1 MDIIKQL
8 HFTSQLWVIALPSLL
23 MGLDI
28 MTGLV
33 YAWESGTFKSS
44 RMREGLGKKFGELTY
59 ICIGAAATVAM
70 GLPHYIL
77 IGIATY
83 ILFMELM
90 SVCENC
96 DKLGAPLPRF
106 VKNALAAINN
116 SLQNDESMKDVNDTI
131 NHTLKGED
139 NDGEKS

>member
-1 MDIIKQL
+1 
-8 HFTSQLWVIALPSLL
+8 

-77 IGIATY
+77 IGISTY

-96 DKLGAPLPRF
+96 DKLGAPLPKF
-106 VKNALAAINN
+106 VKKALSAISD
-116 SLQNDESMKDVNDTI
+116 SLQNDDLPEILDKADKLNDE
-131 NHTLKGED
+131 LKER
-139 NDGEKS
+139 

>member
-8 HFTSQLWVIALPSLL
+8 HFTSQIWTIALPSLL
-23 MGLDI
+23 MFLDI
-28 MTGLV
+28 CTGLV

-77 IGIATY
+77 IGIASY

-96 DKLGAPLPRF
+96 DKLGAPLPKF
-106 VKNALAAINN
+106 VRNALHSISD
-116 SLQNDESMKDVNDTI
+116 SLQNDDLPTI
-131 NHTLKGED
+131 IDKADEIEDMLK
-139 NDGEKS
+139 

>member
-8 HFTSQLWVIALPSLL
+8 HFASRIWIIALPALF
-23 MGLDI
+23 MALDI
-28 MTGLV
+28 CTGLV

-44 RMREGLGKKFGELTY
+44 KMREGLGKKFGELTY

-77 IGIATY
+77 IGIASY

-96 DKLGAPLPRF
+96 DKLGAPLPKF
-106 VKNALAAINN
+106 VKKALSAIND
-116 SLQNDESMKDVNDTI
+116 SLQNDESMKDVSDTI
-131 NHTLKGED
+131 NHALKGED
-139 NDGEKS
+139 DGEKS

>member
-1 MDIIKQL
+1 MDLINQL
-8 HFTSQLWVIALPSLL
+8 HFTSQVWVIALPSLL

-28 MTGLV
+28 LTGLV
-33 YAWESGTFKSS
+33 FAWESGTFKSS
-44 RMREGLGKKFGELTY
+44 RMRDGLGKKFGELTY

-96 DKLGAPLPRF
+96 NKLGAPLPKF
-106 VKNALAAINN
+106 VKNALSAIND
-116 SLQNDESMKDVNDTI
+116 SLQNDDNLSDVTDTI

-139 NDGEKS
+139 DE

>member
-1 MDIIKQL
+1 MDIIAQL
-8 HFTSQLWVIALPSLL
+8 HFTSRIWVIALPSLL

-77 IGIATY
+77 IGIASY

-106 VKNALAAINN
+106 VKKALSAISD
-116 SLQNDESMKDVNDTI
+116 SLQNDESMKDVSDTI
-131 NHTLKGED
+131 DHALKGED
-139 NDGEKS
+139 DGKE